1 MDLTRRQLLGA
12 AGALGVP
19 TLLAGCGGFSTSSA
33 KEDSGAAAGKDTLA
47 FTTWGTDAELAG
59 FRSLISAFE
68 KANEGQKVALNA
80 VPYEQMFTTIDA
92 QLQAGNPPDVFRVPY
107 YTFGSY
113 AGRGQLLDLSDQLPA
128 KVADRFTP
136 AAWAAVQ
143 SEGSP
148 FGVPHHT
155 DTSVIFYDRAA
166 LDTAGVT
173 VPTTLE
179 TAWTWDELDGVVQA
193 LRGSLSDDKFPFAYN
208 WQGNGV
214 TRWLTWL
221 FEADGA
227 FLSPDL
233 SKPAIDSDAG
243 RAAVEFT
250 QSFFPKRYV
259 PPNASVK
266 STTYAA
272 DLWYSGTA
280 AMVWGGAFMVPAA
293 DTTVK
298 GEWGVTYAPR
308 RARSASDFGGNALVA
323 TAKTKKPELCA
334 AFLDFVTGKE
344 QQRAFCASASL
355 LPTRADLV
363 AEGITL
369 DVRPELS
376 EVFTGQASTVA
387 PQDSAQVASPD
398 MSAIIPVLQDNLEQ
412 AFVGGASAADAVKG
426 ASEAIAAAISR

>member
-1 MDLTRRQLLGA
+1 M
-12 AGALGVP
+12 
-19 TLLAGCGGFSTSSA
+19 
-33 KEDSGAAAGKDTLA
+33 
-47 FTTWGTDAELAG
+47 
-59 FRSLISAFE
+59 
-68 KANEGQKVALNA
+68 
-80 VPYEQMFTTIDA
+80 
-92 QLQAGNPPDVFRVPY
+92 
-107 YTFGSY
+107 
-113 AGRGQLLDLSDQLPA
+113 
-128 KVADRFTP
+128 
-136 AAWAAVQ
+136 Q

-179 TAWTWDELDGVVQA
+179 TAWTWDQLDAVGQA
-193 LRGSLSDDKFPFAYN
+193 LRSSLPAEKFPFADN

-227 FLSPDL
+227 FLSKDL
-233 SKPAIDSDAG
+233 SEPAIDSDAG
-243 RAAVEFT
+243 RAAVELT

-272 DLWYSGTA
+272 DLWYSGTT

-293 DTTVK
+293 DSTVK

-308 RARSASDFGGNALVA
+308 RVRAASDFGGNALVA
-323 TAKTKKPELCA
+323 TAKTTKAELAA

-344 QQRAFCASASL
+344 QQRSFCASASL

-363 AEGITL
+363 EEGITL
-369 DVRPELS
+369 DVRPDLS

-398 MSAIIPVLQDNLEQ
+398 MSAIIPVLQDALEQ
-412 AFVGGASAADAVKG
+412 AFVGSASAADTVRS
-426 ASEAIAAAISR
+426 ASEGIAAAISR